1 MELMILGWILWAKDE
16 VYGLRMGM
24 KFMVLGWSLW
34 FQNGVYCFKITFI
47 V

>member
-24 KFMVLGWSLW
+24 KFMVLGWSLL
-34 FQNGVYCFKITFI
+34 FQDNVYCLRMEFMA
-47 V
+47 